1 MSYAIIG
8 TGKEGQALAKA
19 FARKGVEVAIASRRA
34 AEALAPVAKAIGPTI
49 IPKSLQDAVKAD
61 IIILAI
67 PFGTQ
72 KEVAKAAESWKGKIV
87 IDVINAYGVPPE
99 ELGNLPSSVVV
110 SQAFPGAKL
119 VKAFNSLAA
128 ETLAEDPNVKG
139 GRRVAT
145 HHRPGTTRGRGR
157 APPLLACRAPQRGKP
172 RVLGARDP
180 HRPGRRGNA
189 VDPRRLGRHH
199 APQPHAAEGRGELPR
214 PPRSVPGPDRPR
226 SGPGSRDRPA
236 HRPCPAEIAGGR
248 EGRRLPGTTCR
259 ACALSG
265 ARRASST
272 GFRDHDP
279 RHPDERAVPRAVAPG
294 LR

>member
-8 TGKEGQALAKA
+8 TGKAGHALAKA
-19 FARKGVEVAIASRRA
+19 FARKGVEVAIASRRS

-139 GRRVAT
+139 GRRVVFLSSDDEGAAAQVAALVEQL
-145 HHRPGTTRGRGR
+145 GF
-157 APPLLACRAPQRGKP
+157 APVQLGKLAEGGVLIQARGKTWAQLIFQDL
-172 RVLGARDP
+172 VK
-180 HRPGRRGNA
+180 
-189 VDPRRLGRHH
+189 
-199 APQPHAAEGRGELPR
+199 
-214 PPRSVPGPDRPR
+214 
-226 SGPGSRDRPA
+226 
-236 HRPCPAEIAGGR
+236 
-248 EGRRLPGTTCR
+248 
-259 ACALSG
+259 
-265 ARRASST
+265 
-272 GFRDHDP
+272 FK
-279 RHPDERAVPRAVAPG
+279 
-294 LR
+294 